1 MEFSVTDQMLEEI
14 DSSRHNNDQPSN
26 LSSSSISDEE
36 TPRDSNENE
45 NEDFKRQMHKTSRI
59 LYNLQSIIE

>member
-1 MEFSVTDQMLEEI
+1 MEFAVTDQMLEEI
-14 DSSRHNNDQPSN
+14 DSSRLNNNQPSN

-36 TPRDSNENE
+36 TPREGNGNED
-45 NEDFKRQMHKTSRI
+45 EDFKRQMAKSSRI